1 MESQSFTYFSHNT
14 MKEELVN
21 LNENQL
27 NALREFYVERYV
39 DNMET
44 KDLVQYVTDDMFQ
57 YMESLPD
64 NEVIDECL
72 NYWDDMFDE
81 VIEEVKEF
89 EQCDF
94 KKTLDDKREEYL
106 DSLSEGKD
114 LDDYGSK
121 VDALVDSMG
130 VTDEK
135 VSTTPDAR
143 IWICYNSSINKGDT
157 PYEYFQKKTRNIHI
171 PCRWLYI

>member
-1 MESQSFTYFSHNT
+1 MITPRIKMETQSFTYVSRNT
-14 MKEELVN
+14 GKEELVN

-27 NALREFYVERYV
+27 NSLREFFVERFA

-44 KDLVQYVTDDMFQ
+44 EDLVQYVTDDMFQ

-94 KKTLDDKREEYL
+94 KKTIDDKREDYL

-114 LDDYGSK
+114 IDYGSK

-130 VTDEK
+130 VTAKE
-135 VSTTPDAR
+135 VSTTHRRKDL
-143 IWICYNSSINKGDT
+143 D
-157 PYEYFQKKTRNIHI
+157 
-171 PCRWLYI
+171 LL

>member
-1 MESQSFTYFSHNT
+1 MESKSFTYFSHNT

-27 NALREFYVERYV
+27 NALREFYVERFV

-94 KKTLDDKREEYL
+94 KKTLEDKKDDYL

-121 VDALVDSMG
+121 VDALVDSMS
-130 VTDEK
+130 VTVEEE
-135 VSTTPDAR
+135 STTHRRRDLD
-143 IWICYNSSINKGDT
+143 S
-157 PYEYFQKKTRNIHI
+157 
-171 PCRWLYI
+171 L

>member
-27 NALREFYVERYV
+27 NSLREFYVERYV

-44 KDLVQYVTDDMFQ
+44 KDLVQYVTDDMMG

-81 VIEEVKEF
+81 IIEDVKEF

-94 KKTLDDKREEYL
+94 KKTLEDKKDDYL

-121 VDALVDSMG
+121 VDALVDTMG

-135 VSTTPDAR
+135 ESTVHRRKDLD
-143 IWICYNSSINKGDT
+143 S
-157 PYEYFQKKTRNIHI
+157 
-171 PCRWLYI
+171 L